1 MTVIGQVAAINS
13 KGGNPPGRDY
23 EIWKRATL
31 MTHFDWRVNI
41 DKMIRSAGYQ
51 FEYRV
56 PLIRKGT
63 VPFGELFK
71 TGRRRIEAEED
82 T

>member
-1 MTVIGQVAAINS
+1 
-13 KGGNPPGRDY
+13 
-23 EIWKRATL
+23 

-56 PLIRKGT
+56 LIKKGT
-63 VPFGELFK
+63 LPFGELFK